1 VSAVFASVGEALAAD
16 VKAPQLRVTVGGRA
30 VRCVEASTSH
40 GVRQPIGTC
49 SFVISAPVP
58 SYVTLNTAVTVQM
71 GYPGVTLIVFDGHIP
86 NHAAAIDEQGRWATI
101 NAVGPASRLDYPD
114 FADLRFIGPMS
125 LSRIFRGLC
134 ARRGVPAFHSDE
146 VLSILGNV
154 IELGGVDEID
164 GGDVVIPRNT
174 SPLQWLTQKAAL
186 FGYAVFDTPRG
197 YVVLRRVSGLPSDV
211 AVASYHERVNA
222 YRFARNTDT
231 GSQITYWEVKG
242 ATYTRASDGRTIAVR
257 SIPDSVPYR
266 RGARPARLP
275 QGHHP
280 GREPGEHWARE
291 GLPAS
296 PRDRPLGADR
306 NHHLGSGRRPRAAAR
321 RCGRGPLVQ
330 CGVSGTRWLMSIN
343 QSVSDTGGYY
353 AQMEGWAGAG
363 SRLPTG
369 DDCVSMRVG
378 SGSYHV
384 GNNTLGYF
392 ADPTPDGVF
401 LTPSDPVRT
410 VKIAFTVPDEYSS
423 LAFEARA
430 HSTND
435 HLSGT
440 DDTNSTW
447 STWEVWQRPDPS
459 LGEDPDTN
467 ALRRVGSG
475 KLPFLTNP
483 PDPDFLHNQTQW
495 SDIVIPVTGS
505 LAAGDAELRLLSGH
519 NPSGD
524 VYDDYEVK
532 EISLVLCGVGV
543 PDLPQEGAS

>member
-1 VSAVFASVGEALAAD
+1 VSATFASVGEALASD
-16 VKAPQLRVTVGGRA
+16 IKAPQLRVTVGGRA

-257 SIPDSVPYR
+257 SIPDSVPFAAELDPPGYR
-266 RGARPARLP
+266 KDTIQDASLVSIGLAKVCRQVHEIDHSDPTETTTWEADGDPER
-275 QGHHP
+275 QP
-280 GREPGEHWARE
+280 GDAVEVK
-291 GLPAS
+291 S
-296 PRDRPLGADR
+296 FI
-306 NHHLGSGRRPRAAAR
+306 
-321 RCGRGPLVQ
+321 

-410 VKIAFTVPDEYSS
+410 VKIAFTAPDEYSS